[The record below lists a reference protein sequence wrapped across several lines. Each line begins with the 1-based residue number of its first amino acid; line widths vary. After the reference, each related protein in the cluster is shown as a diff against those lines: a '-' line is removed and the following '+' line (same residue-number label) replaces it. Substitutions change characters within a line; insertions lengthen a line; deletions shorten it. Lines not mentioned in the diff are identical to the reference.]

1 MCTLAVMSQF
11 PVPRRRLVL
20 LAAPAAALILV
31 GCSPVAGNHGPVTI
45 TATANAASASAESA
59 NAAAAPSVP
68 SAPSGKIEVVAPQSD
83 LGATGGA
90 SPSADGP
97 GAESS
102 PASAGIGSGAQ
113 VSAPTA
119 TSGAP
124 TPTRAPATKPTPT
137 PEPKPTPTVK
147 PTPKPAAQVFVR
159 PGPMA
164 TGVDP
169 VGQIAVDAKGGVL
182 LWVRVMNPEGKQVGG
197 GPVNTASWSW
207 LPKLGFD
214 RRYLVRVASRST
226 AGVVRVSEST
236 FTTLKPKKL
245 ASISVSPAGGE
256 TVGVGQPI
264 IFRFSEPIADASRR
278 FVERQITIERT
289 LGQPG
294 AFRWFSSTEMRWRPQ
309 QFWKASSNVKVS
321 LDIYGKQLSPGL
333 YGAQDGKRKFK
344 IGRRMT
350 TEVDANTHQLH
361 VYRDF
366 KLIKSFPVSLGND
379 KYPTRN
385 GIHVVSQKLATHV
398 MDSSTWGLV
407 GAGAYRT
414 EVKWATRISDS
425 GEFVHG
431 APWSVYAQGN
441 SNVSHGC
448 INASDANAEWFLK
461 TSLIGDPVT
470 VKNSKGA
477 TLDPGDGIG
486 DWNIPWGKY

>member
-1 MCTLAVMSQF
+1 VCTLVYMSQSR
-11 PVPRRRLVL
+11 VLRRRALLLAGLAVTLVL
-20 LAAPAAALILV
+20 TGCSASVGDNAAVTLTSTAKAVAAA
-31 GCSPVAGNHGPVTI
+31 SMAPV
-45 TATANAASASAESA
+45 ASAE
-59 NAAAAPSVP
+59 P
-68 SAPSGKIEVVAPQSD
+68 GKIEVVAPQSD
-83 LGATGGA
+83 VEITG
-90 SPSADGP
+90 
-97 GAESS
+97 
-102 PASAGIGSGAQ
+102 PASASASVGSAAPATSEAAATTKAPRTATLQ
-113 VSAPTA
+113 SAPTP
-119 TSGAP
+119 AP
-124 TPTRAPATKPTPT
+124 TPQLK
-137 PEPKPTPTVK
+137 PKPK
-147 PTPKPAAQVFVR
+147 PKPAARVSTG
-159 PGPMA
+159 PGPRA
-164 TGVDP
+164 TDVDP
-169 VGQIAVDAKGGVL
+169 VATISVAAQGGIL
-182 LWVRVMNPEGKQVGG
+182 LWVKVINPEGKVVGG
-197 GPVNTASWSW
+197 GTVNKTTWSW
-207 LPKLGFD
+207 LPELGFG
-214 RRYLVRVASRST
+214 RQYIVRSASRST
-226 AGVVRVSEST
+226 AGVFRVSEST

-245 ASISVSPAGGE
+245 VTISVSPAGGQ
-256 TVGVGQPI
+256 TVGVGQPV

-289 LGQPG
+289 IGQPG
-294 AFRWFSSTEMRWRPQ
+294 AFRWFSSTEMHWRPQ
-309 QFWKASSNVKVS
+309 QFWKAGSIVKVS

-333 YGAQDGKRKFK
+333 YGAQDGKREFK

-366 KLIKSFPVSLGND
+366 RLIKSFPVSLGND

-385 GIHVVSQKLATHV
+385 GTHVVSQKLAKHV

-431 APWSVYAQGN
+431 APWSVYAQGK

-470 VKNSKGA
+470 VQNSKGA